1 MWSRLHEVNNLF
13 EYRIVNSFICEKFI
27 LINKGDYLISD
38 SIDTIDKLYFNGV
51 STLASKRSGD
61 SFTQERMKYNVIIC
75 IANYPLPSMHVVL
88 TWGAHPTAPEGGRKL
103 VLVSRPL
110 RASSTPIRGARVK
123 ARAWAF
129 VNKLQ
134 NFIVKTSMKV
144 RSYQIDKRVRG
155 FFQNI

>member
-61 SFTQERMKYNVIIC
+61 SFIQERMKYNDNDRLWRLHSKLPTTVNARRSDLRRGREHLLI
-75 IANYPLPSMHVVL
+75 NYRIL
-88 TWGAHPTAPEGGRKL
+88 
-103 VLVSRPL
+103 
-110 RASSTPIRGARVK
+110 
-123 ARAWAF
+123 
-129 VNKLQ
+129 
-134 NFIVKTSMKV
+134 
-144 RSYQIDKRVRG
+144 
-155 FFQNI
+155 